1 MNGTKQRSEIRAILT
16 ACFMMSPLS
25 IFSYGKDEKP
35 IMVSLG
41 ACLIMSRE
49 KRLEE
54 ARRRIES
61 RLEADY
67 FET

>member
-1 MNGTKQRSEIRAILT
+1 
-16 ACFMMSPLS
+16 MMSPLS